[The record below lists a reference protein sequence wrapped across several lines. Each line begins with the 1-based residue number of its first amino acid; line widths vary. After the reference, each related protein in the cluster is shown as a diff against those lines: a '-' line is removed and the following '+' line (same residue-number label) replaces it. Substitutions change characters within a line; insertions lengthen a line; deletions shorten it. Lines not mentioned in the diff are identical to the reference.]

1 MTLEQR
7 DRPTP
12 GAVVSGEQRLSP
24 TEVASLHALFSAE
37 LLLFLTG
44 VLRSHDLAQEAL
56 QNTFQRVLEAGH
68 NSRAETRKGWLFKV
82 GFHEAMAL
90 KRRQHQELKSAEK
103 LAIQKRLESSGI
115 GGAIAEHGLI
125 STEELQGLRRALE
138 QLPTEQREVVE
149 RRIYQEQT
157 FAEIAA
163 DQQLPLG
170 TVLTRMRLATEKL
183 TRWLKP
189 FRTE

>member
-7 DRPTP
+7 DRPAE
-12 GAVVSGEQRLSP
+12 GAVVSGEQRLAP
-24 TEVASLHALFSAE
+24 AEVASLHAQFSAE
-37 LLLFLTG
+37 LLLFLSG
-44 VLRSHDLAQEAL
+44 VLRNHDLAQEAL

-68 NSRAETRKGWLFKV
+68 SSRAESRRGWLFKV

-90 KRRQHQELKSAEK
+90 KRRQQLELRSTEK
-103 LAIQKRLESSGI
+103 LATRKRQESPDVRWSVS
-115 GGAIAEHGLI
+115 EQRLI
-125 STEELQGLRRALE
+125 SKEELQGLRMALE
-138 QLPTEQREVVE
+138 QLPAEQRDVVE

-163 DQQLPLG
+163 DQKLPLG